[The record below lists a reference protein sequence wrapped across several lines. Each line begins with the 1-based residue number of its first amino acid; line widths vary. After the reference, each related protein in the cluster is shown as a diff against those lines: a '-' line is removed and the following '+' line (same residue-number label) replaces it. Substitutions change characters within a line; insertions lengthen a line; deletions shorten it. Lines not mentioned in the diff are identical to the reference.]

1 MARLGAVVGRH
12 EGGHGGWR
20 EHGVGRGLVAPVL
33 FAQQALS
40 RQSLCVLVVL
50 VLVGQLLPHQLLG
63 LLAAAQAA
71 PAASPGGLRAGA
83 GLSAGRRGGGGVAG
97 PCGRLVGQVGVGRVG
112 RMGGRYMGARRNGEN
127 KGGGGGGGGSLRAVR
142 WGLRLRLRL
151 GGRSCACGWG
161 G

>member
-112 RMGGRYMGARRNGEN
+112 GLVRRGLHGRVGRLDGVRGL
-127 KGGGGGGGGSLRAVR
+127 GDGSVLGVVR
-142 WGLRLRLRL
+142 GVAGHVVDASR
-151 GGRSCACGWG
+151 G
-161 G
+161 